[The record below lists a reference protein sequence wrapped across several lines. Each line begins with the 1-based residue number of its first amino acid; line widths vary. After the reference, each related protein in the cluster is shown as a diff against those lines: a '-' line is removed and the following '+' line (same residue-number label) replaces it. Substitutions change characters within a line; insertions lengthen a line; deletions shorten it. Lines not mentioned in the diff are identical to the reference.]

1 MEIIRAKH
9 MGFCFGVL
17 EAINVCNSLVEEK
30 GRKYMEL
37 IVDFSS
43 DLTNEKYNEFI
54 DTLYENNHLENYIK
68 KVLELEEIESDRP
81 LYLSLLLTDNK
92 NIQVINR
99 EYRDK
104 DAPTDVIS
112 FAYHETEDF
121 NIGPYDT
128 LGDIIISLERVEE
141 QASEYNHSFER
152 EFYYVLTH
160 GILHI
165 LGYDHIEEEDKKLSD
180 EKYQEKII
188 NGLVNG
194 IEKYLK
200 SN

>member
-1 MEIIRAKH
+1 
-9 MGFCFGVL
+9 
-17 EAINVCNSLVEEK
+17 
-30 GRKYMEL
+30 MEL

-81 LYLSLLLTDNK
+81 LYLSLLLTDNR
-92 NIQVINR
+92 NIQVINH

-128 LGDIIISLERVEE
+128 LGDIIIS
-141 QASEYNHSFER
+141 
-152 EFYYVLTH
+152 
-160 GILHI
+160 
-165 LGYDHIEEEDKKLSD
+165 
-180 EKYQEKII
+180 
-188 NGLVNG
+188 
-194 IEKYLK
+194 
-200 SN
+200 